1 MDLQQDLKYLFCQW
15 LEEEY
20 NVKVQRGQRNAPT
33 FYRALKSVRQ
43 CPYPIKHP
51 NQLSDLKFIGDKLV
65 KLMSNKLQE
74 YCDENGYNFPV
85 DEASSA
91 KEKANQDAEIVNNG
105 RKRKSAKKSDK
116 DPTKK
121 KRKRKYVPAKNT
133 GGYAILLVLYVHD
146 LERKGMTKA
155 EIIRHAVPFC
165 SSSFTSNPSTGQF
178 YSAWNS
184 VNTLIKNE
192 YVLSRGRPV
201 YYYLTEEGEEV
212 AGILK
217 KVDDE
222 SKQRTSLNSPHTDKS
237 LNSSFDRSPQYATKD
252 NYSYMNRNIQPS
264 PTRSDIA
271 RSKFSSGNK
280 CKYNGVDY
288 DIWPSGSYE
297 IFFVSDDR
305 EVRSREE
312 PEFFAKGV
320 RARGVNC
327 KVRALSV
334 GDGVWVAINKESG
347 SWATLDF
354 IFERKRLDDLA
365 ESIKDGRFREQKSRL
380 DKTGLQRIMYI
391 IEEQMSSDISRFSDA
406 IQTSMS
412 MAVTYSNFH
421 LKRTKDS
428 DDTVKLL
435 AMIHKQVQSF
445 YKGKSLV
452 VLEPRNL
459 KSQKQYK
466 SVLEMFRGHFTSE
479 NSNMQVVYNF
489 DTFQGVMS
497 KSSMTTVAEMFVRL
511 LMTTRGVSLDKAIEI
526 QREFKTPKK
535 LIEKYQETGISGNGL
550 EDQQAI
556 IKDKEMLIHN
566 IFKDRIG
573 VRKIGP
579 ALSKKLYEVWGK

>member
-1 MDLQQDLKYLFCQW
+1 MDLEQDLKYLFCQW

-43 CPYPIKHP
+43 CPYPIKNP
-51 NQLSDLKFIGDKLV
+51 KQLSDLRFIGEKLV
-65 KLMSNKLQE
+65 KLMSSKLQD
-74 YCDENGYNFPV
+74 YCDENGYKFPV
-85 DEASSA
+85 DKASA
-91 KEKANQDAEIVNNG
+91 NEKSETNDDDNLKTVS
-105 RKRKSAKKSDK
+105 KRKSTKKSNK
-116 DPTKK
+116 DLAKK

-146 LERKGMTKA
+146 RDRKGMTKS
-155 EIIRHAVPFC
+155 EIIRHAVPYC
-165 SSSFTSNPSTGQF
+165 ASSFTSNPSTGQF

-192 YVLSRGRPV
+192 YVLSNGRPV
-201 YYYLTEEGEEV
+201 YYYLTEEGEEI
-212 AGILK
+212 ARILK
-217 KVDDE
+217 KVNDE
-222 SKQRTSLNSPHTDKS
+222 SKHSSINSPHSIKSPSTSFNHSPQS
-237 LNSSFDRSPQYATKD
+237 LNGGSHNCTERPVLSTPIK
-252 NYSYMNRNIQPS
+252 
-264 PTRSDIA
+264 
-271 RSKFSSGNK
+271 SKIPHYTVSGKNNS
-280 CKYNGVDY
+280 KYNDVDY
-288 DIWPSGSYE
+288 GIWPYGSYE
-297 IFFVSDDR
+297 IAFVSDDR

-312 PEFFAKGV
+312 PEFFARGV

-347 SWATLDF
+347 RWATLDF

-380 DKTGLQRIMYI
+380 DKTGLKRIMYL

-412 MAVTYSNFH
+412 MAITYSNFH

-435 AMIHKQVQSF
+435 AMIHEQVRSY

-466 SVLEMFRGHFTSE
+466 LVLEMFRQHFQSE
-479 NSNMQVVYNF
+479 NGDMQVVYNF
-489 DTFQGVMS
+489 DTFQGVMN

-526 QREFKTPKK
+526 QREFKTPKR
-535 LIEKYQETGISGNGL
+535 LIEKYQEIRMHGSTS
-550 EDQQAI
+550 EEQQ
-556 IKDKEMLIHN
+556 KRGEMLIHD

-579 ALSKKLYEVWGK
+579 ALSKKLYEVWGR